1 MKYGKIRIED
11 GNFIFSKHM
20 MMNYLPC
27 KDIIWAYKRKEG
39 VEGGAQK
46 QYSTSSLVII
56 TRRKKRY
63 QFEMTDREIQNCIQ
77 LMRALNPQMVTGFP
91 QGSRV
96 PMQSLPNTRDLGALE
111 TEDGRHILPKRL
123 LRSGSLY
130 HISITD
136 QDMLTHEYHLST
148 VVDFRTRMECLEKP
162 DTIIEGVQY
171 HEIPIVDEETLGITR
186 LGSPTELLRNFKEI
200 PEEFMLKQYESLV
213 HDEYS
218 IKQYARFLDVLLHQ
232 NEGAVLWHCSAGKDR
247 VGVGTALLLCALGV
261 PKKTIYEDFMKTNMY
276 LDKEMEYM
284 IRFLETKMIVD
295 NQVMDKIRL
304 FYRVKEEYLDI
315 VFETI
320 KKDFGSMDMFMKKA
334 LYMNPKNIEVLRKK
348 YLV

>member
-1 MKYGKIRIED
+1 MRYGKIRIED

-27 KDIIWAYKRKEG
+27 KDILWAYKRKEG
-39 VEGGAQK
+39 VEGGVQK

-56 TRRKKRY
+56 TRRRKKY

-77 LMRALNPQMVTGFP
+77 LLKALNPEIVTGFP
-91 QGSRV
+91 QGSRI
-96 PMQSLPNTRDLGALE
+96 PLQSLPNTRDLGAIQ

-130 HISITD
+130 HISD
-136 QDMLTHEYHLST
+136 QDTLLNEYHLST
-148 VVDFRTRMECLEKP
+148 VIDFRTRMECLERP

-171 HEIPIVDEETLGITR
+171 HDMPIVDEEILGITR
-186 LGSPTELLRNFKEI
+186 SGTPTELLEAFREA
-200 PEEFMLKQYESLV
+200 PEDFMLKQYESLV
-213 HDEYS
+213 HDDYS
-218 IKQYARFLDVLLHQ
+218 VKQYARFLDVLLHQ
-232 NEGAVLWHCSAGKDR
+232 EEGAVLWHCNAGKDR
-247 VGVGTALLLCALGV
+247 TSVGTALLLCALGV
-261 PKKTIYEDFMKTNMY
+261 SRKTIYEDFMKTNMY
-276 LDKEMEYM
+276 LDKEREYM

-295 NQVMDKIRL
+295 NPVMDKISL
-304 FYRVKEEYLDI
+304 FYRVKEEYLDV

-320 KKDFGSMDMFMKKA
+320 ERDYGSLDRFMKKA
-334 LYMNPKNIEVLRKK
+334 LYMNPKNIELLRKK

>member
-91 QGSRV
+91 QGSRI

-136 QDMLTHEYHLST
+136 QDMLTHEYLRLWISEPGWN
-148 VVDFRTRMECLEKP
+148 VWKSRIPLWKVCNIMRFRSLMRKRWELP
-162 DTIIEGVQY
+162 DQEARQ
-171 HEIPIVDEETLGITR
+171 
-186 LGSPTELLRNFKEI
+186 NF
-200 PEEFMLKQYESLV
+200 
-213 HDEYS
+213 
-218 IKQYARFLDVLLHQ
+218 
-232 NEGAVLWHCSAGKDR
+232 
-247 VGVGTALLLCALGV
+247 
-261 PKKTIYEDFMKTNMY
+261 
-276 LDKEMEYM
+276 
-284 IRFLETKMIVD
+284 
-295 NQVMDKIRL
+295 
-304 FYRVKEEYLDI
+304 
-315 VFETI
+315 
-320 KKDFGSMDMFMKKA
+320 
-334 LYMNPKNIEVLRKK
+334 
-348 YLV
+348 

>member
-11 GNFIFSKHM
+11 GNLIFSKHM

-91 QGSRV
+91 QGSRI

-123 LRSGSLY
+123 LCSGSLY

-186 LGSPTELLRNFKEI
+186 SGSPTELLRNFKEI

-218 IKQYARFLDVLLHQ
+218 IKQYARFLDVLLHVK
-232 NEGAVLWHCSAGKDR
+232 NGAVVFHSATGEDR
-247 VGVGTALLLCALGV
+247 TGVGTALLLFALGV
-261 PKKTIYEDFMKTNMY
+261 PKETIRRDYMRSNPCLEDELK
-276 LDKEMEYM
+276 YM
-284 IRFLETKMIVD
+284 R
-295 NQVMDKIRL
+295 RL
-304 FYRVKEEYLDI
+304 YRADWPENSRKLADLKAFYQVKESYI
-315 VFETI
+315 NTVF
-320 KKDFGSMDMFMKKA
+320 DV
-334 LYMNPKNIEVLRKK
+334 IEKENGGIERFLRKK
-348 YLV
+348 LYLTPKASEELKKKYLI

>member
-91 QGSRV
+91 QGSRI

-111 TEDGRHILPKRL
+111 TEDGRHILPRRL
-123 LRSGSLY
+123 LRSGEL
-130 HISITD
+130 
-136 QDMLTHEYHLST
+136 YHLSNA
-148 VVDFRTRMECLEKP
+148 DKTRLVEEYNLKIIIDLRSSVERKCRP
-162 DTIIEGVQY
+162 DTIMADVEYY
-171 HEIPIVDEETLGITR
+171 HVPVVDEAIQKISNKE
-186 LGSPTELLRNFKEI
+186 ELLDWLDKMPDDVEMYMRTQYRNLCED
-200 PEEFMLKQYESLV
+200 QLV
-213 HDEYS
+213 L
-218 IKQYARFLDVLLHQ
+218 KQYARFIDILFQ
-232 NEGAVLWHCSAGKDR
+232 QETGAVLWHCETGKDR
-247 VGVGTALLLCALGV
+247 TGLGTAFLLSLLGV
-261 PKKTIYEDFMKTNMY
+261 EDRIIYEDYLRTNRY
-276 LDKEMEYM
+276 LAKDFLYM
-284 IRFLETKMIVD
+284 
-295 NQVMDKIRL
+295 QRL
-304 FYRVKEEYLDI
+304 LQTWPEADENMQRKLQTFYEVKEEYLRI
-315 VFETI
+315 VFEMI
-320 KKDFGSMDMFMKKA
+320 KLKYGSMEKFFQEVFYLK
-334 LYMNPKNIEVLRKK
+334 PKMVEELRDK
-348 YLV
+348 YLI

>member
-20 MMNYLPC
+20 MLNYLPC
-27 KDIIWAYKRKEG
+27 KDILWAYTWKEG

-46 QYSTSSLVII
+46 QFSTSSLVII
-56 TRRKKRY
+56 TRRRKRY
-63 QFEMTDREIQNCIQ
+63 QFEMTDKELKNCLQ
-77 LMRALNPQMVTGFP
+77 LLKALNPEMVTGFP
-91 QGSRV
+91 QGSRI
-96 PMQSLPNTRDLGALE
+96 PLQSLPNTRDLGALE

-123 LRSGSLY
+123 LRSGNLY

-136 QDMLTHEYHLST
+136 QDTLLNDYHLTT

-162 DTIIEGVQY
+162 DCIMEGVQY

-186 LGSPTELLRNFKEI
+186 SGSLMKLLSDFKEI
-200 PEEFMLKQYESLV
+200 PEEFMLKQYETLV
-213 HDEYS
+213 HDEYCV
-218 IKQYARFLDVLLHQ
+218 KQYARFLDVLLQ
-232 NEGAVLWHCSAGKDR
+232 QDEGAVLWHCSAGKDR
-247 VGVGTALLLCALGV
+247 AGVATVLLLCALGV
-261 PKKTIYEDFMKTNMY
+261 PKKTIYEDFKKTNMY

-295 NQVMDKIRL
+295 NPTMDKIRL
-304 FYRVKEEYLDI
+304 FYKVKEEYLDV
-315 VFETI
+315 VFDTI
-320 KKDFGSMDMFMKKA
+320 KKDYGSMEMFMKKA
-334 LYMNPKNIEVLRKK
+334 LYMNPKNIEILRKK